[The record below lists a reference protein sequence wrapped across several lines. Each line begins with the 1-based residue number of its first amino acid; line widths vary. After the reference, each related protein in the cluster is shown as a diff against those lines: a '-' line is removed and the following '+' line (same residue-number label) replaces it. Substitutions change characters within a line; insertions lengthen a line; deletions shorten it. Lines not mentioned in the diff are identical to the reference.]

1 MTPGQEMDRLVAK
14 KVMGFDFTPMTLP
27 SGEVIEVLL
36 GWAPAYSTRID
47 SSWWV
52 VEKLRVDHYVEIST
66 VPGGWWVLFQ
76 GPGEEEAFS
85 ASADTIAEAICR
97 AALKAVGA
105 EVPS

>member
-52 VEKLRVDHYVEIST
+52 VEKLRVDHYV
-66 VPGGWWVLFQ
+66 
-76 GPGEEEAFS
+76 AFS